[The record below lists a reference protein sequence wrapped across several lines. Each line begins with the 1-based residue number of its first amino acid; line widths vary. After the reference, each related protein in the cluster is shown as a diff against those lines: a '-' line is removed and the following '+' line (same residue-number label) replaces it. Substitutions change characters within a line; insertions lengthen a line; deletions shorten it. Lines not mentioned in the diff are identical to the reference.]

1 MRLSRVS
8 VGLPGRNTI
17 RGTIPTVA
25 RTVQARLDRLAEED
39 LAVLRRE
46 GHSDSDAVRL
56 ALHEAAER
64 RRRRSTLR
72 LEAEQAAADEE
83 DRAEARRVRTEL
95 DAIAA
100 PWPED

>member
-1 MRLSRVS
+1 M
-8 VGLPGRNTI
+8 
-17 RGTIPTVA
+17 A
-25 RTVQARLDRLAEED
+25 RTIQARLDRLAEED

-46 GHSDSDAVRL
+46 GHNDSDAIRL

-72 LEAEQAAADEE
+72 LEAERAAADDA
-83 DRAEARRVRTEL
+83 DRAEARRVRAEM
-95 DAIAA
+95 DAMAA

>member
-1 MRLSRVS
+1 M
-8 VGLPGRNTI
+8 
-17 RGTIPTVA
+17 A

-39 LAVLRRE
+39 LALLRRE
-46 GHSDSDAVRL
+46 GHNDSEAIRV

-72 LEAEQAAADEE
+72 LEAEHAASDEA
-83 DRAEARRVRTEL
+83 DRAEARQVRAEM
-95 DAIAA
+95 DALAA

>member
-1 MRLSRVS
+1 M
-8 VGLPGRNTI
+8 
-17 RGTIPTVA
+17 A

-46 GHSDSDAVRL
+46 GHNDSDAIRL

-72 LEAEQAAADEE
+72 LEAERAGSDEV
-83 DRAEARRVRTEL
+83 DRAEARRVRTEM